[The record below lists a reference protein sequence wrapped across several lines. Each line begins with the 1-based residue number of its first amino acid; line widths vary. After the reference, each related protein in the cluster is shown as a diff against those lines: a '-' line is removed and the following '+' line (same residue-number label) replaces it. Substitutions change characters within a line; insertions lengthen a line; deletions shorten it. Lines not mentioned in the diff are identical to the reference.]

1 MENYTPKKREKPKIM
16 CHQCKREFDTDRGL
30 ERHRWTNHPSN
41 KYEELWSRHER
52 EGWVNWTGSTYFQ
65 DNPYY

>member
-16 CHQCKREFDTDRGL
+16 CRQCNSEFKTDRGL
-30 ERHRWTNHPSN
+30 ERHGWANHPSN
-41 KYEELWSRHER
+41 EYEKLWSRHER